1 MDKVITFRSL
11 SFSMTSEELVVAGC
25 YGFNADYI
33 WYPNFRPSTASLPF
47 VIALGSAFIGL
58 HMIILFR
65 CWHHPRSFTFSV
77 VSLVATMDMGSGL
90 FDLFFSLYA
99 SKALFWSTFTLV
111 LLIPVVYF
119 VFAVVVY
126 HRLIPHAVY
135 EWYFG
140 RVISRKYKWNIIW
153 IW

>member
-1 MDKVITFRSL
+1 MDKVLTFRRL
-11 SFSMTSEELVVAGC
+11 RFDMTSEELVVAGC

-33 WYPNFRPSTASLPF
+33 WYPNYRPSTASLPF
-47 VIALGSAFIGL
+47 VIALSSAFIGL
-58 HMIILFR
+58 HMMILFR
-65 CWHHPRSFTFSV
+65 CWHHSRSFTFGV
-77 VSLVATMDMGSGL
+77 ISLVATADMGSDL

-99 SKALFWSTFTLV
+99 SKALFWVSFTFVLV
-111 LLIPVVYF
+111 VPVVYF

-126 HRLIPHAVY
+126 HRLLPHAVY